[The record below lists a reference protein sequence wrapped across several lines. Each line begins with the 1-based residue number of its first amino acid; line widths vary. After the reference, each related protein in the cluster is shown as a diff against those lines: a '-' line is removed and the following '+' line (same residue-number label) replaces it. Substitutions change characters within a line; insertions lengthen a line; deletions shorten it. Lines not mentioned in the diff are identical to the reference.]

1 MFNRIITNYTL
12 FWLKPLKFERAVGV
26 IDWTVIWSFIFILVG
41 LNTHTDVPYLFM
53 ELRNSLIA
61 GGY

>member
-1 MFNRIITNYTL
+1 MFNHIITNYTL
-12 FWLKPLKFERAVGV
+12 FWLKPLKFERTVGV

-61 GGY
+61 GGC